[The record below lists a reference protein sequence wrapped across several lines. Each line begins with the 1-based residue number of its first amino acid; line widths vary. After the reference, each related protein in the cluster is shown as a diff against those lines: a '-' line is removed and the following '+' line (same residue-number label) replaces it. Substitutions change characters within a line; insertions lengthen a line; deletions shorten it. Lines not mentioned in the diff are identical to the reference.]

1 MTWKID
7 LMSSGFCFVGK
18 HPEKLRHFPD
28 STQSHWTSPCQCG
41 ENDQNRTY
49 KIDYTTPASKTPSQK
64 PTKITVFPCPWFIPF
79 CLVNWVAP
87 CPPCPWCRPGCSLIG
102 GIWSSR
108 WGRRRM
114 ILGAFTA
121 VLNHWLEGRY
131 PFSSAV
137 IALSARLKLL
147 N

>member
-1 MTWKID
+1 MWCLADFVLLGSILRSFVISLTPPNPIGLSHANVERMIKIVHIKNYW
-7 LMSSGFCFVGK
+7 LYN
-18 HPEKLRHFPD
+18 
-28 STQSHWTSPCQCG
+28 PC
-41 ENDQNRTY
+41 
-49 KIDYTTPASKTPSQK
+49 PQK
-64 PTKITVFPCPWFIPF
+64 NPHKNPQKSLCSLAPWFIPF
-79 CLVNWVAP
+79 CLVNWVALF
-87 CPPCPWCRPGCSLIG
+87 PPCPCCPPGCSLIG

-121 VLNHWLEGRY
+121 VLNRWPEGRY